1 MDILFT
7 KGVRGIID
15 ENNKIKLYSDSK
27 LIETHS
33 KSMDDIEKE
42 YNIKLLGVFNEDSKN
57 SKKVKV
63 EHNIDTFINYT
74 RKVNSEYKFIINK
87 DNSYISIDEILL
99 DLDDKFVEI
108 MNKIESNIMKNE
120 YSLIGAM
127 PQFITSEGLE
137 IKFFISVE
145 DFNRNISKLKK
156 HLGKDVLFLNKLI
169 YIYDLISLVKDIQ
182 QYSLN
187 IYRTFMKCAI
197 NLSNI
202 YKRVDFN
209 DYLLNNDKYEY
220 MFYGEECTEISSLY
234 MTTII
239 QMAST
244 LDIITK
250 LLCEITNIPNEYEAP
265 IKFKSGK
272 IYFSDINKYENIFKK
287 SKFFKNSLINK
298 RDNYTN
304 LILNRHLIAHNGFLS
319 SNPCVIWGKG
329 THVVN
334 NNNINYAYMYI
345 WDTDNNGRPVRWL
358 NRGKFYSQENYI
370 DDYLLNY
377 IINFYDDLEKTL
389 DLIEEYLIN

>member
-156 HLGKDVLFLNKLI
+156 HLGKDVVFLNKLI

-250 LLCEITNIPNEYEAP
+250 LLCEITNTPNEYEAP

-334 NNNINYAYMYI
+334 NNNINYACMYI